1 MIDQENNFDQMTEG
15 NELLE
20 YMASNHQL
28 LSKINS
34 TISEYVELKQEIK
47 NI

>member
-1 MIDQENNFDQMTEG
+1 MLDEENNFDQMTEG

-34 TISEYVELKQEIK
+34 TITEYVELKEQIK